1 MAGFDFMSQPPPL
14 CHQRSSDGCLYRT
27 SPPGC
32 SADAYDDEEEF
43 PVWRSCAPPLAAGG
57 VPAASYRGLAAGDS
71 FGEEQQVFR
80 DLKPVMAAI
89 PRTLSRT
96 LSSPGGSPRC
106 NIGDLPSDLLHL
118 VLLRLAPCPDL
129 FSAGAVCKAWADAA
143 RASYTL
149 RRVRVPPTPDALLRA
164 VEQAEAGDTLEL
176 LPGQHLLSRE
186 LSIEKPLRLHA
197 ATAAPPRRSPAA
209 ASAAAAASS
218 SSAAASSSSAAAA
231 PLAPPVLVATF
242 HILLRVRHAAV
253 LDGLWM
259 CRMGD
264 EVGYPN
270 AVVFAEGGKLQMQN
284 CCVTCGGGAPTVDDA
299 LRVFAHAPAAGA
311 PWPVDQVAAAASA
324 ESNEERER
332 PQDPQSGLW
341 VGAAASVTLSH
352 CRIFACLGPGIKIY
366 RGALVATHNTVG
378 FSRRGANVVANGG
391 AVVLKHNEIVGALGD
406 GVSSWNNSQLVVESN
421 RIHANAGAGIAINSG
436 GAPPCPQPAAAA
448 FAILGALP
456 LPLPPPPLPPP
467 PRSAPAARRPHN
479 PPPDPRRWLRRDH

>member
-1 MAGFDFMSQPPPL
+1 MRLGGDKADGGERGGHDGNGFLDFARAVHGVRFDFVAFCGVLAGVRAVAGRRWRLWRFVMDEEALGDEVSPYESLPPSIRDALPVEDTELSPGSSPRYRNLAGFDFMSQPPPL

-149 RRVRVPPTPDALLRA
+149 RRVRVPPTPDARLGARQLC
-164 VEQAEAGDTLEL
+164 ESGDELEL
-176 LPGQHLLSRE
+176 LPGSTCSRA
-186 LSIEKPLRLHA
+186 SSRSRSRSASTPP
-197 ATAAPPRRSPAA
+197 PPRRRRSP
-209 ASAAAAASS
+209 AAAAASS
-218 SSAAASSSSAAAA
+218 SSSAAAAAPAASSSAAAAAAAAA
-231 PLAPPVLVATF
+231 PLAPPCSWRPPHPAA
-242 HILLRVRHAAV
+242 RRHAAV

-270 AVVFAEGGKLQMQN
+270 ASSS
-284 CCVTCGGGAPTVDDA
+284 P
-299 LRVFAHAPAAGA
+299 R
-311 PWPVDQVAAAASA
+311 AASC
-324 ESNEERER
+324 RCKT
-332 PQDPQSGLW
+332 
-341 VGAAASVTLSH
+341 AA
-352 CRIFACLGPGIKIY
+352 
-366 RGALVATHNTVG
+366 
-378 FSRRGANVVANGG
+378 
-391 AVVLKHNEIVGALGD
+391 
-406 GVSSWNNSQLVVESN
+406 
-421 RIHANAGAGIAINSG
+421 
-436 GAPPCPQPAAAA
+436 
-448 FAILGALP
+448 
-456 LPLPPPPLPPP
+456 
-467 PRSAPAARRPHN
+467 
-479 PPPDPRRWLRRDH
+479 

>member
-43 PVWRSCAPPLAAGG
+43 PVWRSCAPPLVAGV

-209 ASAAAAASS
+209 AAAAASAASSAASSS
-218 SSAAASSSSAAAA
+218 SSAAAAPAAA

-436 GAPPCPQPAAAA
+436 GAPPRPQPAAATA
-448 FAILGALP
+448 ATSATTTP
-456 LPLPPPPLPPP
+456 AAT
-467 PRSAPAARRPHN
+467 APAAAALRTTRRPPN
-479 PPPDPRRWLRRDH
+479 SPPTARSAQEAR